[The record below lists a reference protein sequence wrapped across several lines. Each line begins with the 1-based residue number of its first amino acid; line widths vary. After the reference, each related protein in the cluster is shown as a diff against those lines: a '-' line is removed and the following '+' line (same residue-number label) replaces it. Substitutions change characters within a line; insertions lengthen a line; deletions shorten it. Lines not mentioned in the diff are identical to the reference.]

1 MNLGS
6 VQRYP
11 LIIRSGSI
19 LIKHML
25 HLSVHIFNGSHN
37 IALSFR
43 LQTEVVTDTTC
54 QAYAMLV
61 TVILIQSTVACWLI
75 GMEKAFK
82 QEARCAMTE
91 HAKVTFVHLSIATGR
106 RILMAIEVDITAQ
119 VLVFKAISAV
129 MVNEILPV
137 IRPTSICHRPTA
149 LR

>member
-11 LIIRSGSI
+11 LIIRTGSI
-19 LIKHML
+19 LIKYML

-37 IALSFR
+37 IALRFR

-54 QAYAMLV
+54 QANAMLV

-106 RILMAIEVDITAQ
+106 
-119 VLVFKAISAV
+119 
-129 MVNEILPV
+129 
-137 IRPTSICHRPTA
+137 
-149 LR
+149 